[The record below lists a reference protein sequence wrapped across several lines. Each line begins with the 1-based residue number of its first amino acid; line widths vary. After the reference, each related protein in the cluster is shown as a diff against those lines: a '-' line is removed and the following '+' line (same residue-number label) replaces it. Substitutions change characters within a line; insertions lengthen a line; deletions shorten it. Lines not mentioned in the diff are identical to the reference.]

1 MEKIFQINPFYIAG
15 ISIRTTNKNGQAGS
29 DLTSLWS
36 RFYEESIPMKVSN
49 PIGEEVYAVYTK
61 YSSDY
66 QGDYTAFIGLK
77 IRDEEDVPKG
87 LERIQIGGGKYRE
100 YILKGEP
107 SKSIPEA
114 WSRIWENDNNLKRR
128 YTSDFEVYGEKSG
141 NGSLS
146 EIKIYLAVN
155 E

>member
-1 MEKIFQINPFYIAG
+1 MEKILQINPFYIAG

-36 RFYEESIPMKVSN
+36 RFYEDSIPMKVSN

>member
-114 WSRIWENDNNLKRR
+114 WRRIWENDNNLKRR

-141 NGSLS
+141 NGPLS

>member
-1 MEKIFQINPFYIAG
+1 MEKLLHIKPFYIAG
-15 ISIRTTNKNGQAGS
+15 ISIRTANKNGQAGS

-36 RFYEESIPMKVSN
+36 RFYEESIPMKISN

-61 YSSDY
+61 YSSDFL
-66 QGDYTAFIGLK
+66 GDYTAFIGLK
-77 IRDEEDVPKG
+77 IMDNEELPKG

-100 YILKGEP
+100 YILKGDP
-107 SKSIPEA
+107 GKSIPEA
-114 WSRIWENDNNLKRR
+114 WKRIWENDNNLKRR

-141 NGSLS
+141 NGTLS
-146 EIKIYLAVN
+146 EVIINLAVH